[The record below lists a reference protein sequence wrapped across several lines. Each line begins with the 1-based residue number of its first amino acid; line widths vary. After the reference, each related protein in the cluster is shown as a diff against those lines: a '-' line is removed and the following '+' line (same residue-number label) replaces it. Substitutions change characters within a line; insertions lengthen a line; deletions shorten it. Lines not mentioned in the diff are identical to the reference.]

1 MKPRRRLPIAP
12 LPLCLACLLLA
23 VSAAVT
29 GAAFAGD
36 GVADNGISPVAE
48 AGAVNFELDVMPVLA
63 SAGCNSGACHGK
75 QRGQNGFQLSLLGF
89 DADFDFQAIVQEARG
104 RRVFPAAP
112 EESLLLRK
120 AAQRVPHGGGK
131 RLDPDGPQYE
141 VIRRWIAQGM
151 PRRGADDPVLLG
163 IDLSPPGRL
172 LESRE
177 QQQITVTARYSDGS
191 TRDVTHVTAFQ
202 SNEPAIVAVD
212 AAGLVRAGE
221 LAGEASIM
229 ARYMNCIA
237 TWNTAIPLAGSVDE
251 ALYTALPVA
260 NFIDPLV
267 WDKLRQLRITPS
279 DICDD
284 ATFLRRAHLDVIGRL
299 PTPDEVRAFLAD
311 PASDKRSKLVDTLLA
326 RPEYADY
333 WANKW
338 ADLLRPNPYRV
349 GIKATLSLD
358 AWLRDAFRENRP
370 YDEFVSQLVTAQGST
385 WRNGAVT
392 VFRDRRE
399 PDEIVTLVSQLFM
412 GIRLE
417 CAKCHHHPFEVWGQD
432 DFYGLAAYFARIGR
446 KGTGL
451 SPPISGG
458 EEIVFT
464 ADSGSVA
471 HPLTGAVVE
480 PKPLFGTAP
489 ASEPGDD
496 PRRALVQ
503 WMLADEQGYFAKV
516 AANRVWAEL
525 MGRGLVDPV
534 DDLRASNPAS
544 NERLLAALAQSF
556 RDADFDLKKLIRTIM
571 TSAVYQLDSL
581 PSVRNAPD
589 TRNYSR
595 FYRQRLRAEVLL
607 DAVCDVTGVPESF
620 AAMAPGSRAV
630 ELWTHRI
637 DSLFLDAF
645 GRPDANQD
653 PPCERTSDSTVVQ
666 TLHLMNAPQ
675 LHKKVVADEGRA
687 AVLAKSDRGPAQIVE
702 ELYLAT
708 YARTP
713 TADELSATVPLF
725 GDSPETRRR
734 AAEDL
739 LWALVNTP
747 EFLFKD

>member
-1 MKPRRRLPIAP
+1 MKPRRRLLIAP

-131 RLDPDGPQYE
+131 RLDPDGLQYE

-370 YDEFVSQLVTAQGST
+370 YDEFVSLQPYYLKLHQ
-385 WRNGAVT
+385 
-392 VFRDRRE
+392 
-399 PDEIVTLVSQLFM
+399 
-412 GIRLE
+412 
-417 CAKCHHHPFEVWGQD
+417 
-432 DFYGLAAYFARIGR
+432 
-446 KGTGL
+446 
-451 SPPISGG
+451 
-458 EEIVFT
+458 
-464 ADSGSVA
+464 A
-471 HPLTGAVVE
+471 HE
-480 PKPLFGTAP
+480 
-489 ASEPGDD
+489 
-496 PRRALVQ
+496 
-503 WMLADEQGYFAKV
+503 Y
-516 AANRVWAEL
+516 
-525 MGRGLVDPV
+525 
-534 DDLRASNPAS
+534 
-544 NERLLAALAQSF
+544 
-556 RDADFDLKKLIRTIM
+556 
-571 TSAVYQLDSL
+571 
-581 PSVRNAPD
+581 
-589 TRNYSR
+589 
-595 FYRQRLRAEVLL
+595 
-607 DAVCDVTGVPESF
+607 
-620 AAMAPGSRAV
+620 
-630 ELWTHRI
+630 
-637 DSLFLDAF
+637 
-645 GRPDANQD
+645 
-653 PPCERTSDSTVVQ
+653 
-666 TLHLMNAPQ
+666 
-675 LHKKVVADEGRA
+675 
-687 AVLAKSDRGPAQIVE
+687 
-702 ELYLAT
+702 
-708 YARTP
+708 
-713 TADELSATVPLF
+713 
-725 GDSPETRRR
+725 
-734 AAEDL
+734 
-739 LWALVNTP
+739 
-747 EFLFKD
+747 